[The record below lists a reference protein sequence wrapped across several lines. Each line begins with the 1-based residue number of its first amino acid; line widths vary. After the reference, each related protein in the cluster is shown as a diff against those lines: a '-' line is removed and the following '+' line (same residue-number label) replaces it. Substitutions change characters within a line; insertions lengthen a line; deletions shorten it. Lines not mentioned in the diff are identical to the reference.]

1 MPVASPLPSYKT
13 SCDDAMMD
21 DIVDSPQQSCFTA
34 KNSCSESGVS
44 CNATNSSTNGSVC
57 SDVEENGHLSP
68 ELYEHIDSNINN
80 NINNN
85 NNNNNNGV
93 IEQEVES
100 HPQLNTNGLPSD
112 ASSPVSG
119 PPSPP
124 LCQVPPHRLSSPDH
138 SHLNNSGHY
147 HQHFGLGLGPGY
159 YLSTS
164 THSLGYGCMTTSPSS
179 CASPPGSYPSSNAS
193 HSGGSGTHS
202 RGDSPGDGD
211 GPTPMGGQHVVH
223 VHVNPGETFSV
234 RLGDQIQHIQGK
246 YSFATHIPCHI
257 PTLLVLMK
265 YPNCSQM
272 KSFCARQLSN
282 FFLSQT
288 CVTNSF

>member
-1 MPVASPLPSYKT
+1 KLLQREPASLPSP
-13 SCDDAMMD
+13 SSLSSDPASSEDAMMD
-21 DIVDSPQQSCFTA
+21 DIVDSQQQSCFTA

-57 SDVEENGHLSP
+57 SDVDENGHLSP
-68 ELYEHIDSNINN
+68 EPYEHIDSNINN

-85 NNNNNNGV
+85 NNNNNNSNSNG
-93 IEQEVES
+93 IISEQEVES
-100 HPQLNTNGLPSD
+100 HPQHSTNGLPSD

-147 HQHFGLGLGPGY
+147 HQHFGPGLGPGY

-202 RGDSPGDGD
+202 RGDSPGEGD
-211 GPTPMGGQHVVH
+211 GPPPIGGQHVVH

-234 RLGDQIQHIQGK
+234 RLGDQIQHIQ
-246 YSFATHIPCHI
+246 
-257 PTLLVLMK
+257 
-265 YPNCSQM
+265 
-272 KSFCARQLSN
+272 
-282 FFLSQT
+282 
-288 CVTNSF
+288 